1 MKPYHPGTPRHF
13 PTEGE
18 VKAWEAY
25 KAAVLLLNHPSFK
38 TFNPGT
44 QAWIKSAA
52 SDKPADPRKIK
63 R

>member
-1 MKPYHPGTPRHF
+1 MSHLTNYPRHF
-13 PTEGE
+13 PTEAE

-25 KAAVLLLNHPSFK
+25 RSAVLLLNHPSFK
-38 TFNPGT
+38 TLPEAT
-44 QAWIKSAA
+44 QAWIKSTA